1 MTEIPR
7 YVDVDVDGGL
17 GDGSSLANAYSSM
30 ATAEAGE
37 NGNLE
42 TGEEWFHALMY
53 ATAGGTDTS
62 KCTWAGWTCTD
73 VYKIVVECPQKTTQV
88 LWDDSIYKIITDND
102 DCIVIQTTYM
112 DFIGIQGGIINGD
125 NTSDI
130 IFDGSYV
137 SGTSVINIDQ
147 CYGKAGID
155 SICTCY
161 SFQDSEQTFYIRSSI
176 GVATSTGRSSYFVSN
191 MGYVYNCT
199 WSGGASGFRSGT
211 SGTYDV
217 YNCCIF
223 NTGDDFIEGAGS
235 TVTIDYCASDDGDGT
250 NAIAP
255 SGSDW
260 DNEFTDYST
269 GNFTPLNTGNIYL
282 GCGARYV
289 TLDYRSETFD
299 ASTPTCGAFEYV
311 AAGTPITG
319 TSELSTEL
327 CEVDASGILFNIGLS
342 ELSTELFENDTIGT
356 LSNIASSELSTESCE
371 VDASGTL
378 SNIGTSAL
386 STEIFEI
393 DATGALSN
401 IGTSELSME
410 LCEVDASGISG
421 SGISGTSALHTQP
434 CEIDATGTIGI
445 TGTSTLSMQPCAIDA
460 TGTISINITGTSTL
474 SIQPCAI
481 DAEGISA
488 GTYIEATSFESL
500 IEMTTEFES
509 EMEVTTRYG

>member
-17 GDGSSLANAYSSM
+17 GTGLDLANAYSSM
-30 ATAEAGE
+30 AAMEAAE
-37 NGNLE
+37 NGNLT

-53 ATAGGTDTS
+53 ALEGGTDTS

-73 VYKIVVECPQKTTQV
+73 IYKPVVECPQKTTQV
-88 LWDDSIYKIITDND
+88 LWDDSIYKMVVDND
-102 DCIVIQTTYM
+102 DAIVIQTTYM
-112 DFIGIQGGIINGD
+112 DFIGIQASIINGD

-147 CYGKAGID
+147 CYAKAGTD

-176 GVATSTGRSSYFVSN
+176 GVATSTGRSSYFVSST
-191 MGYVYNCT
+191 GYVYNCT

-255 SGSDW
+255 SGSNW

-299 ASTPTCGAFEYV
+299 ASTPTCGAFEY
-311 AAGTPITG
+311 AGG
-319 TSELSTEL
+319 SSDTEL
-327 CEVDASGILFNIGLS
+327 VVADIGIEVTNEAKDITQLHLLMINNLSVYTTVEQKDITQAHVLLVADQSIGVSVEAVLIDVSAFLEVVNLSIGVTLGTCALLQDFKIVVNDINLGVSVSTAALTQAHLLAIANVLVSLSVQTGSVQAGDLPESISVSGIIKQVS
-342 ELSTELFENDTIGT
+342 
-356 LSNIASSELSTESCE
+356 
-371 VDASGTL
+371 
-378 SNIGTSAL
+378 
-386 STEIFEI
+386 
-393 DATGALSN
+393 
-401 IGTSELSME
+401 
-410 LCEVDASGISG
+410 
-421 SGISGTSALHTQP
+421 
-434 CEIDATGTIGI
+434 
-445 TGTSTLSMQPCAIDA
+445 
-460 TGTISINITGTSTL
+460 
-474 SIQPCAI
+474 I
-481 DAEGISA
+481 DAELKIV
-488 GTYIEATSFESL
+488 TIEADLS
-500 IEMTTEFES
+500 
-509 EMEVTTRYG
+509 